1 MENYL
6 SRRDE
11 FKENEELSVLST
23 LLKSEAGHKAQPL
36 SKRELMA
43 EGRSLLAAGVNTIG
57 FALSATL
64 FYIARDKE
72 VQLFLQ
78 TELDVHESH
87 FSESTSQQTIAE
99 LPYLVRSIVFFKLQG
114 RGLLTLIYTEG
125 CLY

>member
-1 MENYL
+1 VENYL
-6 SRRDE
+6 SRRNE
-11 FKENEELSVLST
+11 FKEDEDLSVLST
-23 LLKSEAGHKAQPL
+23 LLNSDAGHKAQPL
-36 SKRELMA
+36 SKPELMA

-87 FSESTSQQTIAE
+87 FSESAPQQTIAE
-99 LPYLVRSIVFFKLQG
+99 LPYLVRFLVFP
-114 RGLLTLIYTEG
+114 
-125 CLY
+125 